1 MNAKGEMIVSGTI
14 LLVACSLYFHVAAA
28 FSQYKHHDLV
38 GPALWPKIILFS
50 VIILSGSL
58 FIKNAFIFFKTQKLA
73 QEVASPLEKKG
84 AFMLRLTIILTL
96 LYCLGLP
103 YTGFL
108 FSIICFQFFVLLIL
122 KVKKIQILIFYP
134 LGLTLLI
141 YMIFIKFLNITVPRG
156 TGIFLTFSRL
166 FY

>member
-1 MNAKGEMIVSGTI
+1 MDAKGEMIVSGTI
-14 LLVACSLYFHVAAA
+14 LLVACGLYFHVAAA
-28 FSQYKHHDLV
+28 FSQFKHHDLV
-38 GPALWPKIILFS
+38 GPVLWPKIILFGI
-50 VIILSGSL
+50 IILSGYI
-58 FIKNAFIFFKTQKLA
+58 FIKNAFIFFKPQKLA
-73 QEVASPLEKKG
+73 PEVASPLEKEG
-84 AFMLRLTIILTL
+84 AFMLRLTVIMTL
-96 LYCLGLP
+96 LYCLFLP

-122 KVKKIQILIFYP
+122 KVRKIHILIFYP
-134 LGLTLLI
+134 LGLTLLL